1 MSTAVIEREKTE
13 VPVEVLTDYLSSF
26 GLAASLTKE
35 EQKQFIQIA
44 SAYQLNP
51 FKREVYCLPYETS
64 VKNPDGSWGKKR
76 LLSVITG
83 YEVYLKRAERIG
95 ALDGWEVAIEGS
107 GDDMR
112 AILTVYRKDWKH
124 PFKHEV
130 YFGEVAKKDKDGKPM
145 SMWRTMPKFM
155 LKKVAIAQGFRLAF
169 PDEMG
174 GMPYTSD
181 ELPDNMT
188 GAVHGTGTA
197 ADPEVIPP
205 PAPAAEQSAPSEEP
219 RKTKP
224 GAPVILTEGEE
235 IPKAYWSLNT
245 EDRKG
250 VMPEG
255 CKSEKVNGVWVC
267 VRM

>member
-1 MSTAVIEREKTE
+1 MSTAVMEREKTE
-13 VPVEVLTDYLSSF
+13 VSVELLTDYLSSF

-95 ALDGWEVAIEGS
+95 SLDGWEVSIEGS

-112 AILTVYRKDWKH
+112 AILTVFRKDWSH

-130 YFGEVAKKDKDGKPM
+130 YFGEVAKKDRDGKPM
-145 SMWRTMPKFM
+145 SMWKTMPKFM

-205 PAPAAEQSAPSEEP
+205 PAPAVEQSAPNDEP

-224 GAPVILTEGEE
+224 GAPVIITEGEE
-235 IPKAYWSLNT
+235 IPKAFWGLST
-245 EDRKG
+245 DEKRS

-255 CKSEKVNGVWVC
+255 CEAKKLNGVWVC
-267 VRM
+267 VRK